1 MADAELVSD
10 VGVPVYFLHLRSQ
23 LVKLRELADVAN
35 SSDETKAVIDELLA
49 RTQPTTTFLLG
60 ETQIPDGQP
69 LDAMFSDDFLRLC
82 KLMRVDAGMSWL
94 RQPSVTMRLANPEAI
109 LARWQQILDSDD
121 SDFGELPESTSFDDY
136 LSSVKE
142 SLESSYAIL
151 RRHNITNPIG
161 EDL

>member
-1 MADAELVSD
+1 
-10 VGVPVYFLHLRSQ
+10 
-23 LVKLRELADVAN
+23 
-35 SSDETKAVIDELLA
+35 
-49 RTQPTTTFLLG
+49 
-60 ETQIPDGQP
+60 
-69 LDAMFSDDFLRLC
+69 
-82 KLMRVDAGMSWL
+82 MRVDAGMSWL